1 MGQFTNKVALVTGGS
16 SGMGR
21 ETAVAFAKEGAKV
34 VVASRR
40 RDEGQETIRRVRE
53 AGSDGLFVK
62 TDVTKEADVRAAVEQ
77 AVAAFGRLD
86 FAFNNAGIFAEKPDL
101 TEQTEDEFD
110 RVMGVNVKGVWLGMK
125 YQVRQM
131 LKNGGGSIV
140 NNSSSL
146 GVVGLAGAPIY
157 VASKHAVIGLT
168 KAAALTYAKAGV
180 RINAI
185 CPGGIEETD
194 MFNAGIASNEQLRQ
208 AMLAMHPVGRFGKP
222 AEIASAVIWLCSE
235 GAGFVTGH
243 SLRVDG
249 GYTVS

>member
-1 MGQFTNKVALVTGGS
+1 
-16 SGMGR
+16 
-21 ETAVAFAKEGAKV
+21 
-34 VVASRR
+34 
-40 RDEGQETIRRVRE
+40 
-53 AGSDGLFVK
+53 
-62 TDVTKEADVRAAVEQ
+62 
-77 AVAAFGRLD
+77 
-86 FAFNNAGIFAEKPDL
+86 
-101 TEQTEDEFD
+101 
-110 RVMGVNVKGVWLGMK
+110 MGVNVKGVWLGMK

-157 VASKHAVIGLT
+157 IASKHAVIGLT

-249 GYTVS
+249 GVHGLLMPRELLLLGTPRRGQFHFEAGRASRSRSTRFCWGVVSARRSHRPTHRPAPPSRGPKVCTRPVIVSGGE

>member
-1 MGQFTNKVALVTGGS
+1 
-16 SGMGR
+16 MGR

>member
-1 MGQFTNKVALVTGGS
+1 
-16 SGMGR
+16 
-21 ETAVAFAKEGAKV
+21 
-34 VVASRR
+34 
-40 RDEGQETIRRVRE
+40 
-53 AGSDGLFVK
+53 
-62 TDVTKEADVRAAVEQ
+62 
-77 AVAAFGRLD
+77 
-86 FAFNNAGIFAEKPDL
+86 
-101 TEQTEDEFD
+101 
-110 RVMGVNVKGVWLGMK
+110 MGVNVKGVWLGMK